1 MVEVT
6 AGQFRARL
14 DELRRLNAGW
24 LDGEGSPLN
33 PAALAELGELFELY
47 YPADLPLP
55 YMFPTVSGGIQ
66 LEWRFRGEL
75 AEVVWAEVEIDLA
88 SLIGDWS
95 DDWLSAEETAFDL
108 RSAGG
113 WGELAGRIR
122 PLSRPHH
129 QW

>member
-55 YMFPTVSGGIQ
+55 YMFPTVSGGLQ
-66 LEWRFRGEL
+66 LEWRL
-75 AEVVWAEVEIDLA
+75 AESWAEVEVDL
-88 SLIGDWS
+88 SSFIGDWLI
-95 DDWLSAEETAFDL
+95 DWGDAEEVAFDL